1 MKNKF
6 LFILLSLIFNTI
18 SFSQINF
25 TRDTTVSVFENSTQL
40 KHAWNGGVNSAQFS
54 EIDLD
59 LDGTNDLI
67 IFDRSG
73 NRISPYLNV
82 NGNFVFSPEYRS
94 SFPKIK
100 SWILLKDYNCD
111 GKNDIF
117 TYSTAGIAVYLNN
130 STTSLSFVLM
140 DSLLTY
146 PSSAPVDPNIY
157 VSPVDLPAISDIDND
172 GDLDIL
178 TFDINGGFVHY
189 FKNMSMENHYN
200 CDYLEY
206 AHNNGC
212 WGNFY
217 EGLNTYILD
226 CFNCLCP
233 PITIGSSSRYG
244 KHAGST
250 LIAMDV
256 DGDMDKDLI
265 LGDVSY
271 TNLNLLINGGTP
283 QSAHII
289 MVDTVFPQNITNTI
303 PADIHIFPSAFYVD
317 ATNDGTKD
325 LIVTTNM
332 QNNSENKESCWLYE
346 NSGTNLNPD
355 FNFIQKNF
363 LQGSGVDLGENAH
376 PTFYDEDG
384 DGLLD
389 LFVGNY
395 GYHSSTGTP
404 ISKIAFY
411 KNTGTIQ
418 NPEFTL
424 QTDDFLDLSTIPLN
438 TILNRPALNLHPA
451 FGDLNGDLIDDLI
464 IGDNNGKIHLFTG
477 DGTTFN
483 INTPN
488 FDSIDVGYFASPQ
501 IIDVNRDGLNDLIIG
516 SKSGKISYFEN
527 KGTLTNPDFSAE
539 YIKWGGIDVDSL
551 YISNGF
557 SSPKLIEINGEY
569 HLLTGSY
576 TGKTY
581 LYNNIDGN
589 INGIFSELNTI
600 NNTVW
605 EGGKNSVAVSDI
617 NNDSLIDIIIGN
629 QSGGLAFFKGDTTTT
644 TQIEEIREY
653 FNVYP
658 NPSSHTIFVKNK
670 KQEEIFIYNIL
681 GELVCDTKEEYIN
694 IDGFPIGV
702 YVIKKGNKTSQFIKE

>member
-1 MKNKF
+1 MQNKF

-82 NGNFVFSPEYRS
+82 NGNFVFSPEYRN
-94 SFPKIK
+94 SFPSIE
-100 SWILLKDYNCD
+100 SWLILNDYNCD
-111 GKNDIF
+111 GKQDIF
-117 TYSTAGIAVYLNN
+117 TYQNAGIAVYTNT
-130 STTSLSFVLM
+130 SSSSLSFTLA
-140 DSLLTY
+140 T
-146 PSSAPVDPNIY
+146 SSITNTTSGQGIY
-157 VSPVDLPAISDIDND
+157 VSPMDLPAISDIDND

-178 TFDINGGFVHY
+178 TFEISGGFVHY
-189 FKNMSMENHYN
+189 FKNESIENHGN

-206 AHNNGC
+206 SHNNGC

-289 MVDTVFPQNITNTI
+289 MVDTAFPQNITNTI
-303 PADIHIFPSAFYVD
+303 PADIHIFPSAFYID
-317 ATNDGTKD
+317 ATHDGTKD

-332 QNNSENKESCWLYE
+332 QNNSANKESCWIYE
-346 NSGTNLNPD
+346 NSGTNSTPN
-355 FNFIQKNF
+355 FNFIQKDF
-363 LQGSGVDLGENAH
+363 LQGGGVDLGENAH
-376 PTFYDEDG
+376 PTFYDENG

-424 QTDDFLDLSTIPLN
+424 ISDDFLGLSTIPLN
-438 TILNRPALNLHPA
+438 TILNRPALNLHPT
-451 FGDLNGDLIDDLI
+451 FGDLNGDFIDDLI
-464 IGDNNGKIHLFTG
+464 IGDADGKIHLFTG

-483 INTPN
+483 INIPN

-516 SKSGKISYFEN
+516 SKSGQISYFEN
-527 KGTLTNPDFSAE
+527 KGTPTNPDFSVE

-557 SSPKLIEINGEY
+557 SSPKLIEINDEY
-569 HLLTGSY
+569 HLFIGSY

-600 NNTVW
+600 NNIVW

-617 NNDSLIDIIIGN
+617 NNDSLMDIIIGN

-653 FNVYP
+653 FNIYP
-658 NPSSHTIFVKNK
+658 NPSSHTIYVKNK
-670 KQEEIFIYNIL
+670 KQEKIFIYNSL
-681 GELVCDTKEEYIN
+681 GELVFNTKEEYIN
-694 IDGFPIGV
+694 VEEFPVGI
-702 YVIKKGNKTSQFIKE
+702 YVIKKGKETSQFIKK

>member
-1 MKNKF
+1 M
-6 LFILLSLIFNTI
+6 LL
-18 SFSQINF
+18 
-25 TRDTTVSVFENSTQL
+25 E
-40 KHAWNGGVNSAQFS
+40 
-54 EIDLD
+54 
-59 LDGTNDLI
+59 
-67 IFDRSG
+67 
-73 NRISPYLNV
+73 
-82 NGNFVFSPEYRS
+82 
-94 SFPKIK
+94 
-100 SWILLKDYNCD
+100 DYNCD
-111 GKNDIF
+111 GKQDIF
-117 TYSTAGIAVYLNN
+117 TYSSAGISVYKNTSVNLL
-130 STTSLSFVLM
+130 SFSLSSPLLIN
-140 DSLLTY
+140 SLSGL
-146 PSSAPVDPNIY
+146 NIY

-178 TFDINGGFVHY
+178 TFDISGGFVHY
-189 FKNMSMENHYN
+189 FINKSIENYGN
-200 CDYLEY
+200 CDSLEY

-233 PITIGSSSRYG
+233 PITIGSSSRSG

-256 DGDMDKDLI
+256 DGDLDKDLI

-283 QSAHII
+283 QNAHII

-303 PADIHIFPSAFYVD
+303 PANIHIFPSAFYID

-332 QNNSENKESCWLYE
+332 QNNSANKESCWIYE
-346 NSGTNLNPD
+346 NSGTNSTPD

-384 DGLLD
+384 NGLLD

-424 QTDDFLDLSTIPLN
+424 QTDDFLGLSTIPLN
-438 TILNRPALNLHPA
+438 TILNTPALNLYPT
-451 FGDLNGDLIDDLI
+451 FGDLNGDFIDDLI
-464 IGDNNGKIHLFTG
+464 IGDNDGKIHLFTG

-488 FDSIDVGYFASPQ
+488 FENIDVGYFASPQ

-516 SKSGKISYFEN
+516 SKSGEISYFEN
-527 KGTLTNPDFSAE
+527 KGTQTNPDLSTE

-569 HLLTGSY
+569 HLFVGSY

-581 LYNNIDGN
+581 LYNNIDEN

-600 NNTVW
+600 NNNVW

-617 NNDSLIDIIIGN
+617 NNDSLVDIIIGN

-658 NPSSHTIFVKNK
+658 NPSSHTIYVENK
-670 KQEEIFIYNIL
+670 KKEEIFIYNSL
-681 GELVCDTKEEYIN
+681 GELVLKTNKEYIN
-694 IDGFPIGV
+694 VEKFPRGI
-702 YVIKKGNKTSQFIKE
+702 YFIKKENKTSQFIKK

>member
-1 MKNKF
+1 MKSKF
-6 LFILLSLIFNTI
+6 LFILLSLFLNTI

-25 TRDTTVSVFENSTQL
+25 TRDTTVSVFENSIQL
-40 KHAWNGGVNSAQFS
+40 QHAWNGGVNSAQFS
-54 EIDLD
+54 EIDLN
-59 LDGTNDLI
+59 LDGTNDII

-73 NRISPYLNV
+73 NRLSPYLNI
-82 NGNFVFSPEYRS
+82 NGNFVFSPEYRN
-94 SFPKIK
+94 SFPSIE
-100 SWILLKDYNCD
+100 SWVLLGDYNCD
-111 GKNDIF
+111 GKQDIF
-117 TYSTAGIAVYLNN
+117 TYQNAGIAVYTNT
-130 STTSLSFVLM
+130 STTSLSFTLA
-140 DSLLTY
+140 T
-146 PSSAPVDPNIY
+146 PSITNTTSGQAIY
-157 VSPVDLPAISDIDND
+157 VSPMDLPAISDIDND

-178 TFDINGGFVHY
+178 TFEITGGFVHY
-189 FKNMSMENHYN
+189 FKNKSVENYGN

-206 AHNNGC
+206 SHNSGC

-217 EGLNTYILD
+217 EGLNTYTLD

-233 PITIGSSSRYG
+233 PITTGSSSRIG
-244 KHAGST
+244 KHAGSS

-256 DGDMDKDLI
+256 DGDLDKDLI

-289 MVDTVFPQNITNTI
+289 MIDTAFPQNITNTI
-303 PADIHIFPSAFYVD
+303 PADIHIFPSAFYID

-325 LIVTTNM
+325 LLVTTNM
-332 QNNSENKESCWLYE
+332 QNNSANKESSWLYQ
-346 NSGTNLNPD
+346 NSGTNSTPD
-355 FNFIQKNF
+355 FNFIQKDF

-376 PTFYDEDG
+376 PTFYDENG

-395 GYHSSTGTP
+395 GYHSYTGTP
-404 ISKIAFY
+404 ISKVAFY

-424 QTDDFLDLSTIPLN
+424 QTDDFLGLSNINLN
-438 TILNRPALNLHPA
+438 TILNTPALNLYPT

-464 IGDNNGKIHLFTG
+464 VGDADGKIHLFNG

-488 FDSIDVGYFASPQ
+488 FENIDIGYYAAPQ
-501 IIDVNRDGLNDLIIG
+501 IIDVNKDGLNDLIIG
-516 SKSGKISYFEN
+516 SKSGEISYFEN
-527 KGTLTNPDFSAE
+527 KGTQTNPDFSTE
-539 YIKWGGIDVDSL
+539 HIKWGGIDVDSL

-557 SSPKLIEINGEY
+557 SSPKLIEINGEH
-569 HLLTGSY
+569 HLFVGSY

-629 QSGGLAFFKGDTTTT
+629 QCGGLAFFKGDTTAT
-644 TQIEEIREY
+644 TQIEEIRES
-653 FNVYP
+653 FDVYP
-658 NPSSHTIFVKNK
+658 NPSSDIIYIENK
-670 KQEEIFIYNIL
+670 KQEEIFIYNSL
-681 GELVCDTKEEYIN
+681 GDRVLNTKEEYIN
-694 IDGFPIGV
+694 IEQFPVGI
-702 YVIKKGNKTSQFIKE
+702 YVIKKGNKTSQLIKK